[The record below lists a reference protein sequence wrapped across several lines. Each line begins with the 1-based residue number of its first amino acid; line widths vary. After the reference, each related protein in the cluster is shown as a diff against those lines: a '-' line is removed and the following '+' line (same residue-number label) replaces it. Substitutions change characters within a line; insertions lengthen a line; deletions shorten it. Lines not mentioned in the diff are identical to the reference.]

1 MRERREPAPLA
12 PEPPRWPG
20 PGLRPRLGPA
30 AARAGGCPGGRGSG
44 FGAGRAGPGRRGG
57 AFPLPFRSVPAPQE
71 GAPPGCGAL
80 RHGCCS
86 TGRAALPS
94 LWRVGRRG
102 GSRNKWSASVP
113 PPAAL
118 LEAARGAGRRVSR
131 CASWEPRGGAVR
143 PGRAGAR
150 AAVACLTERGR
161 VRRICPGA
169 WRSRSP
175 PAGAGTAP
183 REEGFGVRRNSPRCG
198 VLLSPHGLTGSTVLE
213 LLSAAK
219 QTPRAA
225 LRSSGGAASGAGRA
239 PIATVRAV
247 RERDPRAA
255 NRVRANFVRRILPL
269 GRAAREEIT

>member
-44 FGAGRAGPGRRGG
+44 FGAGRAGAAGLSLCRFGPSPPRRKGHLRAAARCDTAVAQPGGRLCPRFGAWDGAAAAATSGPPASRRQQRCSRLPGAPGGACRAVLPGSREEERCGRAGPVLALPSRASRSGAVCGGSAPARGG
-57 AFPLPFRSVPAPQE
+57 A
-71 GAPPGCGAL
+71 G
-80 RHGCCS
+80 
-86 TGRAALPS
+86 
-94 LWRVGRRG
+94 
-102 GSRNKWSASVP
+102 
-113 PPAAL
+113 
-118 LEAARGAGRRVSR
+118 
-131 CASWEPRGGAVR
+131 
-143 PGRAGAR
+143 
-150 AAVACLTERGR
+150 
-161 VRRICPGA
+161 
-169 WRSRSP
+169 SP

-213 LLSAAK
+213 LLSVAK